1 MVYFDYFCLE
11 IKRKHLASL
20 FSFNLV
26 GIFFSSVILHCRM
39 QDKRKHHRF
48 ALLLNFFYEGKSWRI
63 WIKMLQIL
71 MFWICIKMMKHIC
84 ELLLIFLKKDMNED
98 KEKNVVQRSSMKD
111 RRKGR
116 KTSRKCLWTIEWRR
130 FSWILSGVGNTE
142 ITSDFFFEGK
152 WMERCHLRYI
162 SRETSIRRE
171 TSCFASFWIFFLK
184 KNCQRCE

>member
-11 IKRKHLASL
+11 IKRKHPGSL

-26 GIFFSSVILHCRM
+26 GIFFLRWYYIVECKTKENIIAS
-39 QDKRKHHRF
+39 
-48 ALLLNFFYEGKSWRI
+48 LLFEFLL
-63 WIKMLQIL
+63 WIKIMKDTDKNVTDSNVLNL
-71 MFWICIKMMKHIC
+71 YKDDEAHLWIASY
-84 ELLLIFLKKDMNED
+84 FLKKDMNEN
-98 KEKNVVQRSSMKD
+98 KEKNVVERSSMKD

-116 KTSRKCLWTIEWRR
+116 KTSRKCLWTIEWLR

-184 KNCQRCE
+184 K